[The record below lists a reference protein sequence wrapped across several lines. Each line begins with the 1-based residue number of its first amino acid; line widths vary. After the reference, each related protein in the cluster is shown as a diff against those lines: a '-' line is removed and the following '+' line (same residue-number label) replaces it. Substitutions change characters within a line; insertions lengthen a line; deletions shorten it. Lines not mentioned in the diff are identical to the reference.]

1 MRIELASLEG
11 TDGRFAQTYE
21 PGQLS
26 ISDERVRLAQHLTV
40 TGRIRQSQRKVEVQG
55 QFSTTVQVECDRC
68 LKPVEVPVSSE
79 FELEYVTPETYSA
92 TAAAALEEGDMS
104 LSVFDGEGLD
114 IDEIVGE
121 QLLLAAPSRV
131 LCTEACKGL
140 CPECGVDR
148 NLNSCT
154 CESREIDPRW
164 GALKELVN
172 GK

>member
-11 TDGRFAQTYE
+11 TDGRFAHTYE

-26 ISDERVRLAQHLTV
+26 ISDERVRMSEPLTV
-40 TGRIRQSQRKVEVQG
+40 TGRIRQSQRKVEVEG
-55 QFSTTVQVECDRC
+55 QFSTTAQVECDRC
-68 LKPVEVPVSSE
+68 LKPLAVPVSSE
-79 FELEYVTPETYSA
+79 FKLEYVTPETYSA
-92 TAAAALEEGDMS
+92 TPAAALEEGDLS

-121 QLLLAAPSRV
+121 QVLLALPSRI
-131 LCTEACKGL
+131 LCTEDCKGL

-148 NLNSCT
+148 NLNSCK
-154 CESREIDPRW
+154 CESAEIDPRW